1 MIYYKSVINFLYSYK
16 LCIIYEVPIY
26 IKNRKI
32 LLVCFARG
40 VVGFIDSIFWY
51 EGVRSLPM
59 GEAITIINICPV
71 VCVFLSALILD
82 EKVRN
87 RDYYCVLLGF
97 AGVVM
102 TAKPSFIVGFFGY
115 TQDEVK
121 L

>member
-1 MIYYKSVINFLYSYK
+1 M
-16 LCIIYEVPIY
+16 CIIYEVPIY

-59 GEAITIINICPV
+59 GDALSISMICPV
-71 VCVFLSALILD
+71 CVVFFSAILLG
-82 EKVRN
+82 EKVQLW
-87 RDYYCVLLGF
+87 DYGSALLGF
-97 AGVVM
+97 SGVLLI
-102 TAKPSFIVGFFGY
+102 AKPSFIVGFFGY